1 MQRIVISGGPASGK
15 TSILDTLSKKG
26 YFIFP
31 EVARKVIKEQVHIG
45 SRKVPWDDISGFSK
59 LVLKGQIADFE
70 NASASVSFFDR
81 GIPDLI
87 AYMNHGNRPLF
98 SELTK
103 ASEFF
108 KYNHIF
114 LLPPWEDIYETDKER
129 KEDFENS
136 VLIFEQLEKTYKKL
150 NYSPILVPKLPI
162 VQRSEFILTHING

>member
-15 TSILDTLSKKG
+15 TSILQTLSAKG

-31 EVARKVIKEQVHIG
+31 EVARKVIKEQVNIC
-45 SRKVPWDDISGFSK
+45 SRKVPWDDISGFTK

-70 NASASVSFFDR
+70 NTSASVSFFDR

-87 AYMNHGNRPLF
+87 AYMNHGNQPLF
-98 SELTK
+98 PELTK
-103 ASEFF
+103 ATISF

-136 VLIFEQLEKTYKKL
+136 ILIFEQLEKIYKKL